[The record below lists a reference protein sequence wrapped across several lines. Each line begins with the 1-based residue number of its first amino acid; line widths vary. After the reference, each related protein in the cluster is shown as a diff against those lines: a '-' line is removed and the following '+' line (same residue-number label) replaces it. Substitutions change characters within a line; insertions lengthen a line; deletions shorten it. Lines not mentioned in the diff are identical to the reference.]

1 MAYEEKEEL
10 ESVQLDPEEEEEDDV
25 IPVILIHIK
34 HEPCYRWR
42 CSSGDRRW

>member
-34 HEPCYRWR
+34 HEPKYFVTI
-42 CSSGDRRW
+42 S